1 MKTLLMVLFL
11 GMFCAEGYAQQSWGP
26 ANPVYPVSNYPVYN
40 YGPTYYWENRPIV
53 YYGGPVFVYPQHVQ
67 YVPVVPMYQYI
78 FVPSYV
84 VPATSVYP
92 VPAAP
97 KCRLFRY

>member
-1 MKTLLMVLFL
+1 MKTLLMVLCL
-11 GMFCAEGYAQQSWGP
+11 GLFCAEGYAQQAWGP

-40 YGPTYYWENRPIV
+40 YGTTYYWENRPIV
-53 YYGGPVFVYPQHVQ
+53 YYGGPVFVYPQYVQ
-67 YVPVVPMYQYI
+67 YVPVAPLYQYI

-84 VPATSVYP
+84 VPATSIYP